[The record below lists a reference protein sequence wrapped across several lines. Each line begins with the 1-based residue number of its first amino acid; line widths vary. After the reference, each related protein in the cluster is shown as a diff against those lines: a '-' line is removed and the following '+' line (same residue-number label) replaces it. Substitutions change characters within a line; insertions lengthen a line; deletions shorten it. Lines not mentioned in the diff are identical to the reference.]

1 MKGSMLD
8 TKRLIPV
15 TMATSWLERVLG
27 SVCTM
32 EIGQAL
38 LQCAKR
44 VS

>member
-8 TKRLIPV
+8 TKPRTPAIMV
-15 TMATSWLERVLG
+15 ISWLERVLE

-32 EIGQAL
+32 EIGQAS